1 MNISNIANLINAIA
15 VTAGVIFAAV
25 QIRQYQRRRQRD
37 AMLELVRSFQ
47 SPAFTAAL
55 RRVLSLPDGADA
67 AKIREVL
74 GPDGE
79 DAVYLVSLTW
89 ESLGVLVF
97 RREVTLDL
105 VDDFFSGPL
114 IISWQKLKVYSEEW
128 RRTLNRETGN
138 EWFHWLAE
146 QNGRTRKVRAAGAC
160 LHCAPR
166 LARITL
172 TSHSGE
178 AQLPSG
184 AQGASRSAHHH
195 LFAGSRTLHG
205 FFTSRVESKEM
216 RAGSVSVRRHF
227 RSASGTDALQ
237 SLKPWLSLCPGIV

>member
-1 MNISNIANLINAIA
+1 MDISTLANLINAIA

-25 QIRQYQRRRQRD
+25 QIRQYRQRRQRD

-47 SPAFTAAL
+47 SPAFTAAY

-89 ESLGVLVF
+89 ESLGVLVY
-97 RREVTLDL
+97 RRQVTLDL

-114 IISWQKLKVYSEEW
+114 VICWRKLKVYSEEW

-146 QNGRTRKVRAAGAC
+146 RMLEREK
-160 LHCAPR
+160 
-166 LARITL
+166 
-172 TSHSGE
+172 TSPPIP
-178 AQLPSG
+178 AYV
-184 AQGASRSAHHH
+184 AH
-195 LFAGSRTLHG
+195 
-205 FFTSRVESKEM
+205 
-216 RAGSVSVRRHF
+216 RHW
-227 RSASGTDALQ
+227 R
-237 SLKPWLSLCPGIV
+237 

>member
-1 MNISNIANLINAIA
+1 MDISTIANLINAIA
-15 VTAGVIFAAV
+15 VTAGVIFAAA
-25 QIRQYQRRRQRD
+25 QIRQYRQRRQRD

-47 SPAFTAAL
+47 RPAITAAQ
-55 RRVLSLPDGADA
+55 RRVLSLPDGADS

-89 ESLGVLVF
+89 ESLGVLVY

-114 IISWQKLKVYSEEW
+114 VISWRKLKVYSEEW

-146 QNGRTRKVRAAGAC
+146 RMLEREK
-160 LHCAPR
+160 
-166 LARITL
+166 
-172 TSHSGE
+172 TSPPIP
-178 AQLPSG
+178 AYV
-184 AQGASRSAHHH
+184 AH
-195 LFAGSRTLHG
+195 
-205 FFTSRVESKEM
+205 
-216 RAGSVSVRRHF
+216 RHW
-227 RSASGTDALQ
+227 R
-237 SLKPWLSLCPGIV
+237 

>member
-1 MNISNIANLINAIA
+1 MGNSMDISTIANLINAIA
-15 VTAGVIFAAV
+15 VTAGVIFAAS
-25 QIRQYQRRRQRD
+25 QIRYYRQRRRRE

-74 GPDGE
+74 GPNGE

-97 RREVTLDL
+97 RREVTLEL

-114 IISWQKLKVYSEEW
+114 VISWQKLKVYSDEW
-128 RRTLNRETGN
+128 RRTLNRDTGN

-146 QNGRTRKVRAAGAC
+146 TMLEREK
-160 LHCAPR
+160 
-166 LARITL
+166 
-172 TSHSGE
+172 TSPP
-178 AQLPSG
+178 LP
-184 AQGASRSAHHH
+184 AYQTHRNW
-195 LFAGSRTLHG
+195 R
-205 FFTSRVESKEM
+205 
-216 RAGSVSVRRHF
+216 
-227 RSASGTDALQ
+227 
-237 SLKPWLSLCPGIV
+237 

>member
-1 MNISNIANLINAIA
+1 MDISTLANLINAIA
-15 VTAGVIFAAV
+15 VTAGVIFAAA
-25 QIRQYQRRRQRD
+25 QIRQYRQRRQRD

-47 SPAFTAAL
+47 SPAFTAAY

-97 RREVTLDL
+97 RRQITLDL

-114 IISWQKLKVYSEEW
+114 VISWQKLEVYSEEW

-146 QNGRTRKVRAAGAC
+146 RMLEREK
-160 LHCAPR
+160 
-166 LARITL
+166 
-172 TSHSGE
+172 TSPPIP
-178 AQLPSG
+178 AYV
-184 AQGASRSAHHH
+184 AHR
-195 LFAGSRTLHG
+195 GWR
-205 FFTSRVESKEM
+205 
-216 RAGSVSVRRHF
+216 
-227 RSASGTDALQ
+227 
-237 SLKPWLSLCPGIV
+237 

>member
-1 MNISNIANLINAIA
+1 MDISILANLINAIA

-25 QIRQYQRRRQRD
+25 QIRQYRQRRQRD

-47 SPAFTAAL
+47 SPAFTAAY

-89 ESLGVLVF
+89 ESLGVLVY
-97 RREVTLDL
+97 RRQVTLDL

-114 IISWQKLKVYSEEW
+114 VISWRKLKVYSEEW
-128 RRTLNRETGN
+128 RRTLKRETGN

-146 QNGRTRKVRAAGAC
+146 RMLEREKTVPPIPAYV
-160 LHCAPR
+160 
-166 LARITL
+166 
-172 TSHSGE
+172 
-178 AQLPSG
+178 
-184 AQGASRSAHHH
+184 AH
-195 LFAGSRTLHG
+195 
-205 FFTSRVESKEM
+205 
-216 RAGSVSVRRHF
+216 RHW
-227 RSASGTDALQ
+227 R
-237 SLKPWLSLCPGIV
+237 

>member
-1 MNISNIANLINAIA
+1 MDISTIANLINAIA
-15 VTAGVIFAAV
+15 VTAGVIFAAA
-25 QIRQYQRRRQRD
+25 QIRQYRQRRERD

-55 RRVLSLPDGADA
+55 RRVLSLPDGADS

-89 ESLGVLVF
+89 ESLGVLVY

-114 IISWQKLKVYSEEW
+114 VISWRKLKIYSEEW

-146 QNGRTRKVRAAGAC
+146 RMLEREKTSPPIPAY
-160 LHCAPR
+160 
-166 LARITL
+166 LA
-172 TSHSGE
+172 H
-178 AQLPSG
+178 
-184 AQGASRSAHHH
+184 
-195 LFAGSRTLHG
+195 
-205 FFTSRVESKEM
+205 
-216 RAGSVSVRRHF
+216 RHW
-227 RSASGTDALQ
+227 R
-237 SLKPWLSLCPGIV
+237 

>member
-1 MNISNIANLINAIA
+1 MGNSMDISTIANLINAIA
-15 VTAGVIFAAV
+15 VTAGVIFAAA
-25 QIRQYQRRRQRD
+25 QIRQYRQRRQRD

-47 SPAFTAAL
+47 SPAFTAAY

-97 RREVTLDL
+97 RRQVTLDL

-114 IISWQKLKVYSEEW
+114 VISWRKLKVYSEEW

-146 QNGRTRKVRAAGAC
+146 RMLEREK
-160 LHCAPR
+160 
-166 LARITL
+166 
-172 TSHSGE
+172 TSPPIP
-178 AQLPSG
+178 AYV
-184 AQGASRSAHHH
+184 AH
-195 LFAGSRTLHG
+195 
-205 FFTSRVESKEM
+205 
-216 RAGSVSVRRHF
+216 RRW
-227 RSASGTDALQ
+227 R
-237 SLKPWLSLCPGIV
+237 

>member
-1 MNISNIANLINAIA
+1 MDISTLANLINAVA
-15 VTAGVIFAAV
+15 VTAGVIFAAA
-25 QIRQYQRRRQRD
+25 QIRQYRQRRQRD

-55 RRVLSLPDGADA
+55 RRVLSLPDGADS

-114 IISWQKLKVYSEEW
+114 VISWQKLKVYSEEG
-128 RRTLNRETGN
+128 RQTLSRETFN

-146 QNGRTRKVRAAGAC
+146 RMLERETA
-160 LHCAPR
+160 
-166 LARITL
+166 
-172 TSHSGE
+172 
-178 AQLPSG
+178 LPPVP
-184 AQGASRSAHHH
+184 AYIAH
-195 LFAGSRTLHG
+195 RDW
-205 FFTSRVESKEM
+205 RE
-216 RAGSVSVRRHF
+216 RR
-227 RSASGTDALQ
+227 
-237 SLKPWLSLCPGIV
+237 

>member
-1 MNISNIANLINAIA
+1 MDLSTIANLINAIA
-15 VTAGVIFAAV
+15 VTAGVIFAAA
-25 QIRQYQRRRQRD
+25 QIRQYRHRRQRD

-47 SPAFTAAL
+47 SPAFIAAL

-67 AKIREVL
+67 VKIREVL

-114 IISWQKLKVYSEEW
+114 VISWQKLKVYSEEW
-128 RRTLNRETGN
+128 RRTLNRDTGN

-146 QNGRTRKVRAAGAC
+146 RMLEREK
-160 LHCAPR
+160 
-166 LARITL
+166 
-172 TSHSGE
+172 TSPPIPAYE
-178 AQLPSG
+178 AH
-184 AQGASRSAHHH
+184 RNW
-195 LFAGSRTLHG
+195 R
-205 FFTSRVESKEM
+205 
-216 RAGSVSVRRHF
+216 
-227 RSASGTDALQ
+227 
-237 SLKPWLSLCPGIV
+237 